1 MLENV
6 TLPKFV
12 NDIDDAI
19 TQSLVNEFEISEQQ
33 AIDIY
38 FQSKTYG
45 RLIDENTELYKKTWQ
60 EIYEFL
66 KTELKYQK
74 RKN

>member
-1 MLENV
+1 MLLALMKNYEM
-6 TLPKFV
+6 TEL
-12 NDIDDAI
+12 DA
-19 TQSLVNEFEISEQQ
+19 
-33 AIDIY
+33 ADIY
-38 FQSKTYG
+38 YTSKTYG
-45 RLIDENTELYKKTWQ
+45 KLTDEITELYKKIWQ